1 MNDWRFQGHPAIVAH
16 RGYAGRY
23 PENTLLSLS
32 AAVACG
38 AHFLEFDVQL
48 TRDGVP
54 IVCHDDTLLRCG
66 GLNLRVL
73 DHDWRDLRG
82 KSMGES
88 ARFGEKYSGVTLS
101 SLAQVAEH
109 LQVWPPTTSFVEIKE
124 HSVTQFGARQTVARV
139 LQALEQL
146 ERPFVLL
153 SFVDEV
159 LIEARRQGAQL
170 TGWVVTDY
178 NAAGQERLRSLKPDY
193 VYCNQ
198 DKIATDV
205 ALWPGPWHWVL
216 YEVTRP
222 EDALRWQRAGAAMI
236 ETMHPP
242 RFIPSERPSPNT

>member
-1 MNDWRFQGHPAIVAH
+1 MLDWRFQGHPAIVAH

-32 AAVACG
+32 AAVAFG

-66 GLNLRVL
+66 GSALRVL
-73 DHDWRDLRG
+73 DHDWRDLRDAG
-82 KSMGES
+82 VGEPS
-88 ARFGEKYSGVTLS
+88 RFGDSFCGVKLS
-101 SLAQVAEH
+101 SLNEVARH
-109 LQVWPPTTSFVEIKE
+109 LQMWPPTTSFVEIKQ
-124 HSVTQFGARQTVARV
+124 HSVAQFGAAETVARV
-139 LQALEQL
+139 LEALREL
-146 ERPFVLL
+146 ERPFVVL
-153 SFVDEV
+153 SFVDDV
-159 LIEARRQGAQL
+159 VTEAKKQGAAL

-178 NAAGQERLRSLKPDY
+178 DDGGRRRLEALAADY

-198 DKIATDV
+198 DKITRAQ

-216 YEVTRP
+216 YEVTRL
-222 EDALRWQRAGAAMI
+222 EDALRWQHAGAAMI

-242 RFIPSERPSPNT
+242 RFIARG